1 LTDFGRLRREFP
13 SVNQV
18 LLAFLA
24 NEVRMVDQRLLEAL
38 YMPVEKR
45 GPPSITLFTRSQ
57 KVLKPA
63 DM

>member
-1 LTDFGRLRREFP
+1 
-13 SVNQV
+13 VNQV